1 MVHLHR
7 PNQAHTATF
16 STLAR
21 APWRLSG
28 HFFSLLAIFSTQ
40 VQPRALW
47 CSSQICDARVQAL
60 QRAHHTARLRQVK
73 PQVDAGAPRRSM
85 GTNLKGARI
94 EEERN
99 AQIARE
105 NTILLGEKRPYWA
118 EIGQWQSQRP
128 LIRCTYSAGLIQ
140 THTSRSNRRQTE
152 QDFRT

>member
-1 MVHLHR
+1 M
-7 PNQAHTATF
+7 
-16 STLAR
+16 
-21 APWRLSG
+21 
-28 HFFSLLAIFSTQ
+28 
-40 VQPRALW
+40 
-47 CSSQICDARVQAL
+47 

-118 EIGQWQSQRP
+118 EIGQW
-128 LIRCTYSAGLIQ
+128 
-140 THTSRSNRRQTE
+140 
-152 QDFRT
+152 

>member
-1 MVHLHR
+1 MEAERTFLFAARHLFD
-7 PNQAHTATF
+7 AGSA
-16 STLAR
+16 SR
-21 APWRLSG
+21 AVV
-28 HFFSLLAIFSTQ
+28 LL
-40 VQPRALW
+40 PDLH
-47 CSSQICDARVQAL
+47 ARVQAL
-60 QRAHHTARLRQVK
+60 QLAHHTVRLRQVK

-105 NTILLGEKRPYWA
+105 NTILLGEKRPNWA

-128 LIRCTYSAGLIQ
+128 LIRCMYSAGLIQ
-140 THTSRSNRRQTE
+140 THTSRSNRRQIE